1 MLSSDL
7 PAEWAARFAH
17 ARAQVHGSAAGVPR
31 WVVRWSMPRSTV
43 HRPAGQAGFG
53 LPLAQV
59 RWGRECL
66 RHAPP
71 RPGEIEQAIDVIE
84 DALARVHGHVPGA
97 TLVSDEPA
105 IRRLL
110 QRLAPAQPPGV
121 PGVAVEQVEAAFQH
135 MASVAMGYPAG
146 PDPLGAT
153 AEEAALLIL
162 VRELMH
168 HLKFQAIEAVQP
180 PQP

>member
-17 ARAQVHGSAAGVPR
+17 ARAQVHGSGPLTLLWMDAQAIHLAMGHTAG
-31 WVVRWSMPRSTV
+31 
-43 HRPAGQAGFG
+43 AQAGIS
-53 LPLAQV
+53 LPLAPA
-59 RWGRECL
+59 RLGRECL